1 MTHFLKITE
10 EHFINVLKG
19 IKTFEIRK
27 NDRDYKIGD
36 ELVLRLWKKEKYTGD
51 NITVKITY
59 ILKDA
64 FKYGLI
70 PEYAI
75 ISFSEIQYEVK
86 HYIDY

>member
-1 MTHFLKITE
+1 MTHYLKITE
-10 EHFINVLKG
+10 EHFRNVLKG

-27 NDRDYKIGD
+27 NDRDFQVGD
-36 ELVLRLWKKEKYTGD
+36 SLVLRLYKNYKYTGD

-75 ISFSEIQYEVK
+75 LSFTEIQYEVK
-86 HYIDY
+86 RLDI